1 MILVI
6 AAPYFCPKIDLNK
19 TEREKPME
27 QVVSQIVLPI
37 TLALIML
44 VMGMGLT
51 KTDFTRIIKYPKAM
65 LIGLT
70 LQLLVLPLLALIIAY
85 SFQLSAIASAG
96 LFLLSLCPGGA
107 TSNMFSLL
115 AKGDVALSVSLTA
128 ITSLLIPFSLPI
140 TFAAYLA
147 FIGNPIEQ
155 MDMPL
160 GLMMKQLIAVT
171 LVPVSV
177 GMLLRHF
184 LTSKVIKAEVILK
197 KIAGI
202 SMLTV
207 ILLLMATNWATLVK
221 SLSVVGI
228 AALSLCVCSLLLAYL
243 VATKAKLA
251 TPSVR
256 TIAIEVG
263 VQNAGTA
270 MMVAFAVLKQPELA
284 LVPLMYGLLMNVP
297 AFSFVWWV
305 NRKLGIV
312 VNA

>member
-6 AAPYFCPKIDLNK
+6 AASYFCPKIDLNK
-19 TEREKPME
+19 TDREKPME

-51 KTDFTRIIKYPKAM
+51 KTDFTRVIKYPKAM

-155 MDMPL
+155 MNMPL

-177 GMLLRHF
+177 GMLLRHC
-184 LTSKVIKAEVILK
+184 LTSKVLKAEIILK
-197 KIAGI
+197 KMAGI

-251 TPSVR
+251 IPSVR

-305 NRKLGIV
+305 NRKLDIV